1 MFFCV
6 HSSWFVL
13 WSVVISDHRG
23 SKERVEPGEDLCRWD
38 SVGESYNGM
47 GQIGERR
54 LEQMGNQ

>member
-6 HSSWFVL
+6 HSWFVL

-23 SKERVEPGEDLCRWD
+23 SKERVEPGED
-38 SVGESYNGM
+38 GM